1 MFCIDSDTGNPYF
14 NLALEEMLLKES
26 IEEYAIL
33 SVNRNAV
40 IIGKH
45 QTAHREI
52 NTRFIT
58 ENNIPVIRRITGGG
72 TVFHDQGNLN
82 FTFIKQ
88 SEPGK
93 QVNFKEYTLPV
104 IDFLSSVGISA
115 KFEGKNDLKVNG
127 LKISGNAEHVHHNR
141 VLHHGT
147 LLFNTTL
154 DTLRNCL
161 RKDVSCY
168 NSRAVMSNPSQVINL
183 GEIIS
188 GIKDISDFRSRMM
201 NHFLGFFPGAEIYK
215 LSEDEKMKIRSLAT
229 SKYMTWE
236 WNYAYGPE
244 YHFNHNFEFLDQHI
258 SCRLY
263 VREGIIRDCILGGS
277 DSLVHVADRFKGC
290 RHMPEDLMEALRK
303 DGLEDLNVF
312 NFF

>member
-1 MFCIDSDTGNPYF
+1 MFCIDSDTSNPYF

-33 SVNRNAV
+33 SMNSNAV

-147 LLFNTTL
+147 LLFNSSL
-154 DTLRNCL
+154 DILRNCL

-183 GEIIS
+183 GGIIS
-188 GIKDISDFRSRMM
+188 GIKDVSDFRSRMM
-201 NHFLGFFPGAEIYK
+201 NYFLGFFPG
-215 LSEDEKMKIRSLAT
+215 
-229 SKYMTWE
+229 
-236 WNYAYGPE
+236 
-244 YHFNHNFEFLDQHI
+244 
-258 SCRLY
+258 C
-263 VREGIIRDCILGGS
+263 
-277 DSLVHVADRFKGC
+277 
-290 RHMPEDLMEALRK
+290 
-303 DGLEDLNVF
+303 
-312 NFF
+312 